1 MQPGTRLLSG
11 PENRCAL
18 SIGSEQDD
26 GPLVSQVPE
35 SLMKLSGS
43 MFPCGL
49 TPHQSAQGT
58 GPTASSQVVSES
70 SRQFY
75 HLPSNQVISGPHSSG
90 PFSDR
95 LLLRQTTFL

>member
-43 MFPCGL
+43 MSL
-49 TPHQSAQGT
+49 
-58 GPTASSQVVSES
+58 V
-70 SRQFY
+70 
-75 HLPSNQVISGPHSSG
+75 
-90 PFSDR
+90 D
-95 LLLRQTTFL
+95 LLLTSQHKSYCFFSGGIRKF